1 MELEL
6 PDKIQATSFNVN
18 VFLSISVSN
27 AIFTKKLCIAFLKF
41 TLNWVSCISFSNL
54 ATPNVTLLGGG
65 EWVISDGV
73 EGLFEEE
80 TFELESD

>member
-1 MELEL
+1 M
-6 PDKIQATSFNVN
+6 N